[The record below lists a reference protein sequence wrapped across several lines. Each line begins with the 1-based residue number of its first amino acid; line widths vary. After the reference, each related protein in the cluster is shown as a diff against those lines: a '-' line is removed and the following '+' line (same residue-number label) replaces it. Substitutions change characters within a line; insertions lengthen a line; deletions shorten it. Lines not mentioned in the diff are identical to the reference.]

1 VLLLPVI
8 IFLYFFAI
16 SFWLIDFSLSSAL
29 FSLSLSYQTSMCIYE
44 WFFSRPARALFF
56 LFPSPLSPNP
66 QFFISNEKLKFKIL
80 PYPPPPLLPGRRW
93 NALILIIIIIIEKQT
108 KQKKK
113 KIIRY
118 QLKIDL

>member
-1 VLLLPVI
+1 MNG
-8 IFLYFFAI
+8 
-16 SFWLIDFSLSSAL
+16 FSVAQPEL
-29 FSLSLSYQTSMCIYE
+29 F
-44 WFFSRPARALFF
+44 FF
-56 LFPSPLSPNP
+56 LFPSLLP
-66 QFFISNEKLKFKIL
+66 QPTIIFISNEKLKFKIL
-80 PYPPPPLLPGRRW
+80 PDPPPPLLPGRRW